1 MNQVEL
7 LQNWIVF
14 AFELGLCVFVFARG
28 AQRLLPFFAAYASV
42 ILVCA
47 FSVGFVYEHFGFR
60 SVASYY
66 AYWTEA
72 LLNLVARSLAIA
84 ELCRYGL
91 RAYRGIW
98 TLVWQILSVLTLLF
112 LAHAALDAWGQPN
125 RLAIYGLT
133 LERDLDFASIAILLV
148 LLIIRNYYGLTL
160 EPLQRT
166 IALGMC
172 FFCAVDVINNT
183 ILRDLYTGF
192 LFSWFSTSH
201 AAVWP
206 ALKPQIERVNDLY
219 GVIRLSA
226 FMISMSIWCYAL
238 RKPLPA
244 PAESPVLLPAEVY
257 SDLSSAMNMRLR
269 AFNDRL
275 LEMLKP

>member
-7 LQNWIVF
+7 LQNWTVF
-14 AFELGLCVFVFARG
+14 AFEIGLCAFIFARR

-42 ILVCA
+42 ILACA
-47 FSVGFVYEHFGFR
+47 FGVGIVYEHFGFR

-72 LLNLVARSLAIA
+72 LLNMVARSLAIA

-98 TLVWQILSVLTLLF
+98 TLVWQILSILTLF
-112 LAHAALDAWGQPN
+112 FVAHAALDSWGQPN

-133 LERDLDFASIAILLV
+133 LERDLDLASITILLV

-166 IALGMC
+166 IAFGMC
-172 FFCAVDVINNT
+172 IFCGVDVINNT
-183 ILRDLYTGF
+183 ILRDLYTGS
-192 LFSWFSTSH
+192 LFSWFSTSQT
-201 AAVWP
+201 ALWP

-219 GVIRLSA
+219 GVIRLSS
-226 FMISMSIWCYAL
+226 FMISIGIWCYAL
-238 RKPLPA
+238 RKQLPS
-244 PAESPVLLPAEVY
+244 PAREPELLPEEVY
-257 SDLSSAMNMRLR
+257 GEFSPALNVRLR

-275 LEMLKP
+275 QEMLKP